1 MSDSS
6 LQNGCEDGVPA
17 WMEAVDRENLYSAT
31 PKTASEEAIE
41 RSHPT
46 SSSDFSSATRQPEKR
61 NEGKTRSTLRK
72 KLSVSMGDARELPEP
87 DPDVQPTEV
96 GHVRVELNQWLE
108 KAVAIL
114 NTRYERKISKTLVL
128 EYVIRQELVDLQVH
142 DEESPLVQW
151 LDSIVPRS

>member
-6 LQNGCEDGVPA
+6 RQNGCKDGVPT
-17 WMEAVDRENLYSAT
+17 WMEAVDRKNLYTAT
-31 PKTASEEAIE
+31 PKTASEEAVE
-41 RSHPT
+41 RSGP
-46 SSSDFSSATRQPEKR
+46 SSSDFTSATKQPEKR
-61 NEGKTRSTLRK
+61 NEGRPTSTLRK

-87 DPDVQPTEV
+87 DPDVQPTEL
-96 GHVRVELNQWLE
+96 GHVRAELNEWLE

-114 NTRYERKISKTLVL
+114 NTRYEREISKTLVL